1 MRRETKTATPPRGVF
16 KDKTFVTIF
25 KGVTRY
31 VHPIHGY
38 EWYCARVGGK
48 SESWHDTEIE
58 AARQVDRIRITKG
71 LEPVNTF
78 RPKLRDLRDLNG

>member
-16 KDKTFVTIF
+16 KDPKFVTIYQ
-25 KGVTRY
+25 GVTRY

-58 AARQVDRIRITKG
+58 AVIHFYSSVPDNWSFAK
-71 LEPVNTF
+71 
-78 RPKLRDLRDLNG
+78 